1 MRTETNIFTWTEMSM
16 PRIDD
21 KIIMFS
27 PLIKLLFTRTEMSM
41 LRIDD
46 NIAMFSP
53 LIKVRTLHVE
63 CFAALQPCSLLLN
76 VQVFI
81 VSLCRCCATAGRFA
95 APGRCLRLARQPQ
108 KSFDLAGY
116 KSTTG
121 MHQLSVCIN
130 SCKKCPMG
138 TFPKSNF

>member
-1 MRTETNIFTWTEMSM
+1 MRTETNIFTRTETSM
-16 PRIDD
+16 LRIDD
-21 KIIMFS
+21 KIAMFS
-27 PLIKLLFTRTEMSM
+27 PLIKVLFTRTEMSM

-108 KSFDLAGY
+108 KSFDLAGLVPTVECS
-116 KSTTG
+116 KS
-121 MHQLSVCIN
+121 V
-130 SCKKCPMG
+130 
-138 TFPKSNF
+138 

>member
-1 MRTETNIFTWTEMSM
+1 MRTETNIFTRTEMSM
-16 PRIDD
+16 LRIDD
-21 KIIMFS
+21 KIAMFS
-27 PLIKLLFTRTEMSM
+27 PLIKVLFTRTEMSM

-81 VSLCRCCATAGRFA
+81 VSLCRCCATVGRFA
-95 APGRCLRLARQPQ
+95 APGRWPLLAPGRWPEDS
-108 KSFDLAGY
+108 SFVD
-116 KSTTG
+116 TT
-121 MHQLSVCIN
+121 
-130 SCKKCPMG
+130 KKVWIAETMILG
-138 TFPKSNF
+138 T

>member
-1 MRTETNIFTWTEMSM
+1 MRTETNIFTRTETSM
-16 PRIDD
+16 IRIDD
-21 KIIMFS
+21 KIAMFS
-27 PLIKLLFTRTEMSM
+27 PLIKVLFTRTEMSM

-53 LIKVRTLHVE
+53 LIKVRTLHVK

-81 VSLCRCCATAGRFA
+81 VSLCRCCATVGRLA

-108 KSFDLAGY
+108 KSFDPPSISQGNPPSQLVPTVECS
-116 KSTTG
+116 KS
-121 MHQLSVCIN
+121 V
-130 SCKKCPMG
+130 
-138 TFPKSNF
+138 